1 MDEKKFCA
9 YPSFYYEKPYLKG
22 RIMMKETFVASSPKE
37 AYEQAIEKYGAENIT
52 LSGAKQIKY
61 DDGVLRCEVIIA
73 VSEEAFKKRTFG
85 EHRFV
90 VDKESEEEELLSEI
104 GVLKEQLELLKEDM
118 YQDIENE
125 SSILSDVKKLFI
137 KKGISSQW
145 LESMFHSLIG
155 TDIMEDSKL
164 LASYLIEEI
173 DEALKIKEED
183 FSVPKIIMLVGP
195 TGVGKTTT
203 IAKLA
208 ARYAYLLEKTYKVAL
223 LNLDSYKVGA
233 IEQLEHYAKIMQVE
247 HISIDSKDG
256 FEEKLKE
263 LEAYDVVLVD
273 TAGMS
278 PYDTQKFIQTVEY
291 VKTKSARK
299 IEVNLVLP
307 ATVKYED
314 MEDIYENFSF
324 LNLDSLIISKFDETR
339 HFGTLLNFM
348 LLYKLP
354 MSYFSIGQ
362 EVPDDLM
369 FADKEFLLEKFIGD
383 INEG

>member
-1 MDEKKFCA
+1 MN
-9 YPSFYYEKPYLKG
+9 
-22 RIMMKETFVASSPKE
+22 ETFVASSPKE
-37 AYEQAIEKYGAENIT
+37 AYEQAVEKYGEENIT
-52 LSGAKQIKY
+52 LAGAKQIKY
-61 DDGVLRCEVIIA
+61 DDDVLRCEVMIS
-73 VSEEAFKKRTFG
+73 VSEDTFKERTFG
-85 EHRFV
+85 ENRFV
-90 VDKESEEEELLSEI
+90 LDKENPDEVLLSEI
-104 GVLKEQLELLKEDM
+104 SILKEQLDLLKEDI
-118 YQDIENE
+118 YQDIEGNSTVLGE
-125 SSILSDVKKLFI
+125 VKKLFI
-137 KKGISSQW
+137 KKGISAQW
-145 LESMFHSLIG
+145 LESTFKSLIG
-155 TDIMEDSKL
+155 TDIVEDSTL

-183 FSVPKIIMLVGP
+183 FSIPKIMMLVGP

-208 ARYAYLLEKTYKVAL
+208 ARYAYLLKKPYKVAL

-247 HISIDSKDG
+247 HIHIKNTDM
-256 FEEKLKE
+256 FEERLKE
-263 LEAYDVVLVD
+263 LEGYDIVLVD

-278 PYDTQKFIQTVEY
+278 PYDTEKFIQTVEY
-291 VKTKSARK
+291 VKTQTARK
-299 IEVNLVLP
+299 IEVSLVLS

-324 LNLDSLIISKFDETR
+324 LNLDSLIISKFDETK

-354 MSYFSIGQ
+354 MAYFSIGQ

-383 INEG
+383 IDEG